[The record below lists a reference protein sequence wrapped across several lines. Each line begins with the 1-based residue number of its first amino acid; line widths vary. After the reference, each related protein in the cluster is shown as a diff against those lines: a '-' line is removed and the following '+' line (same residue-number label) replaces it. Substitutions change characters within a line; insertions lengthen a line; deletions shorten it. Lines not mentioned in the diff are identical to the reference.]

1 MEHNLEKNKKQMTKK
16 KSSYF
21 LVMIIIFTITRSIGF
36 TSNSIVFEE
45 KTVKLRELITES
57 MENIKVGKGA
67 KVEGKGS
74 IAIGDETT
82 VTGNK
87 KKEGEEPKSPSLG
100 VGVENKVDGSINCY
114 RT

>member
-74 IAIGDETT
+74 IAIGDE
-82 VTGNK
+82 
-87 KKEGEEPKSPSLG
+87 
-100 VGVENKVDGSINCY
+100 IQ
-114 RT
+114 

>member
-45 KTVKLRELITES
+45 KTVKLQDYRV
-57 MENIKVGKGA
+57 NGK
-67 KVEGKGS
+67 
-74 IAIGDETT
+74 
-82 VTGNK
+82 
-87 KKEGEEPKSPSLG
+87 
-100 VGVENKVDGSINCY
+100 Y
-114 RT
+114 